1 LCPRKSAPDVY
12 KQTLSFAIKVGFG
25 LGIIML
31 AMLGGGYL
39 WGRRDALAD
48 VTIAERQVAEAFHGG
63 PDAAMMWAQ
72 LMRNNDLKASLARCT
87 GAGLLVQDG
96 RKACAIPLWIEGPRG
111 AP

>member
-1 LCPRKSAPDVY
+1 VMERRTARLE
-12 KQTLSFAIKVGFG
+12 LSFAIKVGFG

-48 VTIAERQVAEAFHGG
+48 VAIAERQVAEAFHGG